1 MTEYSFIHTIQW
13 QLDNKLLVCHFKKMK
28 KKKNKNSACKY
39 AIISTNCLIA
49 FFCCHCYDS

>member
-28 KKKNKNSACKY
+28 KNKIQPVSMQLFRQ
-39 AIISTNCLIA
+39 IV
-49 FFCCHCYDS
+49 

>member
-28 KKKNKNSACKY
+28 KMKKIKIQPVSMQLFRQ
-39 AIISTNCLIA
+39 IV
-49 FFCCHCYDS
+49 